1 MTGNEIRSLRTSLGL
16 SAQRFAELIGVHFTS
31 VYRWE
36 STGPKKV
43 NLEPLQAALIYRLQ
57 EKAETAPE
65 ATGEQLLQ
73 GLLVGGTL
81 LGLAYLLSDLI
92 ESETKPKRALT
103 RRRK

>member
-36 STGPKKV
+36 SVGPNKV
-43 NLEPLQAALIYRLQ
+43 NLEPLQTALIYRLH
-57 EKAETAPE
+57 EKALKAPK

-92 ESETKPKRALT
+92 EPKPKPRRAAA
-103 RRRK
+103 RRRS